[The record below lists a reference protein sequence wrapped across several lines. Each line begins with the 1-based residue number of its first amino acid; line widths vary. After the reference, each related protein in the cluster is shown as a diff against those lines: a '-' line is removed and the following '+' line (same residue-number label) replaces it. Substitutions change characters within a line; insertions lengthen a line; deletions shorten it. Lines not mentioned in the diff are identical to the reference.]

1 MERFNLPY
9 IHLHSN
15 IKAASLK
22 SKRVFTCCFL
32 GIDLFLQPGSV
43 SRKIPLL
50 PRGLWSENRPVTSSS
65 FAVLFTAQAGLLL
78 LGAAARISAKLTA
91 LLGSPGFCFGDWK
104 YSVVCPLLAVLCLFF
119 FFFPFSKYYCI
130 LSYLNKLIYYCC
142 FVWNSIDFKTE

>member
-22 SKRVFTCCFL
+22 NKRVFTCCFL

-50 PRGLWSENRPVTSSS
+50 PRGLWSENRPVSPQAALQSCSLHRQGSCSWGLLPEFQQSLLHCWEVLAFALETENTQLFVLSLQS
-65 FAVLFTAQAGLLL
+65 FA
-78 LGAAARISAKLTA
+78 S
-91 LLGSPGFCFGDWK
+91 
-104 YSVVCPLLAVLCLFF
+104 F

-142 FVWNSIDFKTE
+142 FV